1 MKYTLLKSKNTSLK
15 ISTLSNRNGGS
26 FPLNILITGNPGV
39 GKTSV
44 LNRLKKAVQDQG
56 YNAGGLYCPEIRVR
70 GKRTGFSIID
80 ISSGKEGV
88 LATVGGEGPS
98 VGRYGVNLED
108 LDRIG
113 IPALE
118 RAVSEADFIFIDE
131 IAPMELQSTKFSEM
145 VEAALDSEKPVIGVI
160 HKRSRHPFILKV
172 KNRSDVTLIEVST
185 ENRDFLHEDILE
197 ILK

>member
-1 MKYTLLKSKNTSLK
+1 M
-15 ISTLSNRNGGS
+15 
-26 FPLNILITGNPGV
+26 NILITGTPGV

-44 LNRLKKAVQDQG
+44 LNRLKQALQDRD
-56 YNAGGLYCPEIRVR
+56 YTVGGLYCPEIRVS

-80 ISSGKEGV
+80 ILSGKKGV
-88 LATVGGEGPS
+88 LAAVGGEGPS

-108 LDRIG
+108 LDQIG

-118 RAVSEADFIFIDE
+118 RAVSEADYISIDE
-131 IAPMELQSTKFSEM
+131 IAPMELQSTKFSKV

-172 KNRSDVTLIEVST
+172 KNRDDVVLLEVSP
-185 ENRDFLHEDILE
+185 ENRDFLAEDILK